1 MMRAPSAWAV
11 AARRPDGVIEVQS
24 HELPRLSSRSK
35 AARLPFL
42 RGVMVLVESLSLGF
56 RALSWSAQRAGEED
70 EEITRAQAI
79 GTMVIAAIFAV
90 GLFIL
95 LPAFAANWL
104 KRFFDDSSLTF
115 VILDGVLRIALIVG
129 YIWAISRAK
138 EIQRVFMYHGAEH
151 KTIHAYEAGDPMQ
164 IEAIQK
170 YSPRHPRCSTS
181 FLIIVALVAFFVF
194 LTLAP
199 LPLEF
204 QIAARLLFIPLIA
217 GLSYE
222 ILKLAANARW
232 MAWASQPGMWLQ
244 AITTK
249 EPTDDQVEVAIASL
263 LAALDEGELADVT
276 ARGPINEGALGAERS
291 VDEEE
296 ASAE

>member
-1 MMRAPSAWAV
+1 MSRPPGATVGGQAVIEGVMMRAPSAWAV

-115 VILDGVLRIALIVG
+115 VILDGVLPRQSARFRIQTIQ
-129 YIWAISRAK
+129 SRVLGT
-138 EIQRVFMYHGAEH
+138 EQN
-151 KTIHAYEAGDPMQ
+151 
-164 IEAIQK
+164 
-170 YSPRHPRCSTS
+170 
-181 FLIIVALVAFFVF
+181 LVAEKIGAGIDLRVGFE
-194 LTLAP
+194 AP
-199 LPLEF
+199 
-204 QIAARLLFIPLIA
+204 
-217 GLSYE
+217 
-222 ILKLAANARW
+222 
-232 MAWASQPGMWLQ
+232 
-244 AITTK
+244 
-249 EPTDDQVEVAIASL
+249 
-263 LAALDEGELADVT
+263 
-276 ARGPINEGALGAERS
+276 
-291 VDEEE
+291 
-296 ASAE
+296 